1 MAEVI
6 KLVPNGALPADKVL
20 AEAHAHGLTDAVV
33 IGWDREGTM
42 YLKSS
47 YPDGPNVLWLL
58 EQARDI
64 ILMDGREE
72 T

>member
-6 KLVPNGALPADKVL
+6 KLVHNGELPADKVL
-20 AEAHAHGLTDAVV
+20 AEAQAEGLTDAVV
-33 IGWDREGTM
+33 VGWGKDGSM

-47 YPDGPNVLWLL
+47 YADGPNVLWLL

-64 ILMDGREE
+64 ILMEGRED
-72 T
+72 